1 MSNLRSIDMRLVD
14 EVFEMGGGYVLDFS
28 DRTFREFFADELDV
42 DIDDPAYSKDGTS
55 KAKRLRCFLR
65 TVDDRNAAKTLKN
78 LWPHRQAI
86 RERRGDQPDG
96 PILQGR
102 FLQLIYKLEGKTA
115 TTLPSGITPVP
126 AFGVEK
132 FQSFSERLIAL
143 NSLEPQ
149 PRGYAFEKFLQELFN
164 TFGLAARE
172 PFRLRGE
179 QIDGSFVM
187 NGETYLV
194 EAKWQ
199 NNQCGAEPLHAFHG
213 KLEQKAAW
221 ARGVFISYSGFTA
234 DGLHAFG
241 RAKRVVCVDG
251 LDLHETL
258 KREITLPH
266 LLESK
271 VRRAAETGEPFVT
284 VATLFP

>member
-1 MSNLRSIDMRLVD
+1 MRFLD
-14 EVFEMGGGYVLDFS
+14 EVFEMGGGYVLDFT
-28 DRTFREFFADELDV
+28 DRTFREFFADELDI
-42 DIDDPAYSKDGTS
+42 DIDDPTYSKDGTS
-55 KAKRLRCFLR
+55 KARRLRCFLR
-65 TVDDRNAAKTLKN
+65 TINDPSASKTLKA
-78 LWPHRQAI
+78 LWPHRQAL
-86 RERRGDQPDG
+86 RERRADG
-96 PILQGR
+96 PEGPTVQGR
-102 FLQLIYKLEGKTA
+102 LLQLIDKLEGRA
-115 TTLPSGITPVP
+115 AASFSVSVAPVP

-132 FQSFSERLIAL
+132 FKSFKERLLTL

-149 PRGYAFEKFLQELFN
+149 PRGYAFEKFLQDLFN

-172 PFRLRGE
+172 PFRSRGE

-187 NGETYLV
+187 SGETYLV

-199 NNQCGAEPLHAFHG
+199 NSQCGAEPLHAFHG

-251 LDLHETL
+251 LDLHEAL

-271 VRRAAETGEPFVT
+271 VRHAAETGEPFASVRS
-284 VATLFP
+284 LFP

>member
-1 MSNLRSIDMRLVD
+1 
-14 EVFEMGGGYVLDFS
+14 MGGGYVLDFS
-28 DRTFREFFADELDV
+28 DRTFREFFADELDL

-65 TVDDRNAAKTLKN
+65 TVDDRSAAKTLKN
-78 LWPHRQAI
+78 LWLHRQAL
-86 RERRGDQPDG
+86 RERRGDKPEAATV
-96 PILQGR
+96 QGR
-102 FLQLIYKLEGKTA
+102 FLQLLDKLEGKAA
-115 TTLPSGITPVP
+115 TTPPSGVAPVP
-126 AFGVEK
+126 EFGVEK
-132 FQSFSERLIAL
+132 FQSFKERLIAL

-199 NNQCGAEPLHAFHG
+199 NNQCGAELLHAFHG

-258 KREITLPH
+258 KREITLVH
-266 LLESK
+266 LIESK
-271 VRRAAETGEPFVT
+271 VRRAAETGDPFVT